1 MSDKEITQLTYE
13 EALKELEQIVA
24 MLEEDELTLDKSL
37 ELYKRGQGL
46 LTHCSDILNKAQLQ
60 VNQLPEVE

>member
-1 MSDKEITQLTYE
+1 MSEKEITQLTYE
-13 EALKELEQIVA
+13 EAIKELEQIVA

-37 ELYKRGQGL
+37 ELYKRGQSL